1 MSLLD
6 PAIIIDI
13 DESNASPEQFHSK
26 FGWSSRGKKAIRLHF
41 QVGSK
46 HYSIAAYAMFG
57 FIAWE
62 IFEGTVTQKEFQH
75 FITVTLAPLITG
87 DSVGLYDNASIH
99 KTVES
104 FGVLDRTFPEGFQST
119 FFINFQTV
127 YLTLSHILLGIK
139 SIYDTKMTMYILYV
153 QRYQTQ

>member
-1 MSLLD
+1 MILKRPRMAFMNNMSLLD

-104 FGVLDRTFPEGFQST
+104 FGVLDRTFPEGFLFCPAYSCDLNPLRWAST
-119 FFINFQTV
+119 TSKRGRI
-127 YLTLSHILLGIK
+127 IM
-139 SIYDTKMTMYILYV
+139 KMI
-153 QRYQTQ
+153 

>member
-62 IFEGTVTQKEFQH
+62 IFEGRVTQKEFQH

-87 DSVGLYDNASIH
+87 DSVGLFDNASIH

-104 FGVLDRTFPEGFQST
+104 FGVLDRTFPEAFLFCPAYSCDLNPLRWAST
-119 FFINFQTV
+119 TSKRGRI
-127 YLTLSHILLGIK
+127 IM
-139 SIYDTKMTMYILYV
+139 KMI
-153 QRYQTQ
+153 